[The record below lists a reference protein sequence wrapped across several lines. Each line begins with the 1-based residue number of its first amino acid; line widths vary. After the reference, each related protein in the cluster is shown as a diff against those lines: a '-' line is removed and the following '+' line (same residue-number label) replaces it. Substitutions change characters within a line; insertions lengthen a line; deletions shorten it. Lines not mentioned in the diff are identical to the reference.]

1 MHLHLGHMVASG
13 IVHGLIYA
21 TIFKLSHKV
30 GLLGMIVIAVIGIA
44 LIWVISKLFNN
55 NQR

>member
-21 TIFKLSHKV
+21 TIFKISHKV
-30 GLLGMIVIAVIGIA
+30 GLLGMVVIAVIGIA
-44 LIWVISKLFNN
+44 LVWMISKLFNN
-55 NQR
+55 RQQ